1 MPFFP
6 GGGRRAL
13 PSMAY
18 SRPSAA
24 QMGLLSDE
32 LWPVPQFVSSGGG
45 VVGRQKPAANDASA
59 DTDDTPT
66 DAGTADEP
74 AGLPTSVV
82 NLYRE
87 KLDKEG
93 RDYLARGPRTF
104 EEQLGYAQQVHPDA
118 YESARYASDED
129 QLRFRRGRDVDWA
142 NNFVGPDG
150 VVYVR
155 DHWMGEEKP
164 AARIFRAYEN
174 AVGGFKRPKLDD
186 LLNQFD
192 LPDRLEGYSPET
204 KAKIADVES
213 FDRPRSADQAAW
225 QAWAREQGVNPATWF
240 MGDRLPDSYQTD
252 YQLGDNR
259 DVPPGV
265 SGKTFVGPDG
275 IFYQHTDLT
284 RPDRSTQ
291 IGQALEH
298 QRAMD
303 AIRDAPPRN
312 PWDILWDAWATA
324 GPGAFAGVTRNPFG
338 KRGSPTTQEDLEAIL
353 KEIRPLN
360 RKDKEHV
367 AGGRNDKGELIP
379 EERIPGPGGGQE
391 GSISP
396 DATIVTKGG
405 HVIRIEQ
412 QDMDM
417 KTGKASKREI
427 GKQQTE
433 FNRTQSQGYNVP
445 WSYVLGILKGDHM
458 RKYQEK
464 LDRQKRPKRRPQRD
478 EDDDN
483 QR

>member
-1 MPFFP
+1 MN
-6 GGGRRAL
+6 RTASIKAL
-13 PSMAY
+13 RTAFGQQ
-18 SRPSAA
+18 RLTLFLGA
-24 QMGLLSDE
+24 G
-32 LWPVPQFVSSGGG
+32 VS
-45 VVGRQKPAANDASA
+45 VAN
-59 DTDDTPT
+59 
-66 DAGTADEP
+66 
-74 AGLPTSVV
+74 GLPTW
-82 NLYRE
+82 E
-87 KLDKEG
+87 KLVLSLYFSTISEQQMNG
-93 RDYLARGPRTF
+93 WRPYANYLYAISEWYLKRSIEPLEITARKTKSF
-104 EEQLGYAQQVHPDA
+104 
-118 YESARYASDED
+118 
-129 QLRFRRGRDVDWA
+129 
-142 NNFVGPDG
+142 
-150 VVYVR
+150 
-155 DHWMGEEKP
+155 
-164 AARIFRAYEN
+164 YEN
-174 AVGGFKRPKLDD
+174 SDVG
-186 LLNQFD
+186 
-192 LPDRLEGYSPET
+192 E
-204 KAKIADVES
+204 KA
-213 FDRPRSADQAAW
+213 F
-225 QAWAREQGVNPATWF
+225 
-240 MGDRLPDSYQTD
+240 L
-252 YQLGDNR
+252 
-259 DVPPGV
+259 
-265 SGKTFVGPDG
+265 
-275 IFYQHTDLT
+275 
-284 RPDRSTQ
+284 
-291 IGQALEH
+291 
-298 QRAMD
+298 D

-367 AGGRNDKGELIP
+367 AGGRNYKGELIP

>member
-1 MPFFP
+1 MSFFP

-32 LWPVPQFVSSGGG
+32 LWPVPQFVSSGGA
-45 VVGRQKPAANDASA
+45 VVGDQKPAAKDARA

-66 DAGTADEP
+66 DGGADEP
-74 AGLPTSVV
+74 AGLPASVV

-104 EEQLGYAQQVHPDA
+104 EEQLAYAQQVRPNA
-118 YESARYASDED
+118 YENSRLASLDD
-129 QLRFRRGRDVDWA
+129 QQRFRQWREVDWV
-142 NNFVGPDG
+142 NNFIGPDG
-150 VVYVR
+150 IVYVR
-155 DHWMGEEKP
+155 DHSMGNEKP
-164 AARIFRAYEN
+164 EARIFRAYEN
-174 AVGGFKRPKLDD
+174 VVGGFKRPQLED
-186 LLNQFD
+186 LLDQFD
-192 LPDRLEGYSPET
+192 LPDPLEGYSPET
-204 KAKIADVES
+204 RAKIADVEN
-213 FDRPRSADQAAW
+213 FDRPLSANEAAW
-225 QAWAREQGVNPATWF
+225 RAWAKAQKVNPSTWF
-240 MGDRLPDSYQTD
+240 MGDPLPQSYQTD
-252 YQLGDNR
+252 YRLGHSR
-259 DVPPGV
+259 DVPPGLIGAV
-265 SGKTFVGPDG
+265 FIGRDG
-275 IFYQHTDLT
+275 LIYSQNDRTQ
-284 RPDRSTQ
+284 PDR
-291 IGQALEH
+291 GMRFADALE
-298 QRAMD
+298 REREKD
-303 AIRDAPPRN
+303 ALYDAPLPD
-312 PWDILWDAWATA
+312 PTDALVLGWGSA
-324 GPGAFAGVTRNPFG
+324 GPGFAGVIRNPFG

-353 KEIRPLN
+353 NEIRPLN

-367 AGGRNDKGELIP
+367 AGGRNEKGEPIP
-379 EERIPGPGGGQE
+379 EERIPGPGGGQK

-417 KTGKASKREI
+417 KTGKASEREI

-445 WSYVLGILKGDHM
+445 WSYVLGILKADHM

-464 LDRQKRPKRRPQRD
+464 LERQKRPKRRPQRD

-483 QR
+483 